1 MLFMKELS
9 RKLTDE
15 SDNRIFIIRLCLSVK
30 TLFIGSRCNVNIIHN
45 PLSCKRSYIAA
56 QKIFVQPVKGNLLK
70 KGMMIRF
77 I

>member
-1 MLFMKELS
+1 MLLMKELS
-9 RKLTDE
+9 RKLIDE

-30 TLFIGSRCNVNIIHN
+30 TLFIGSLNIIHN